1 MNMYHVTCD
10 KNKKIVKV
18 NVENISEKIE
28 AAFYIYIEDTFLQYF
43 NQNFQDRV

>member
-10 KNKKIVKV
+10 KNKKNKKA

-28 AAFYIYIEDTFLQYF
+28 TAFNISIEDEFLQYF
-43 NQNFQDRV
+43 NQDFQDWV